1 MTQKYDG
8 ILFQIKFML
17 LNNIIQLKSCIAFYS
32 NYIDNDH
39 PPNACVPAQLLQS
52 CWTLRP

>member
-52 CWTLRP
+52 CWTL